1 MPKHPPI
8 PEMRFRELWL
18 AGVSLRGI
26 ADELGISQDH
36 ASATRRRLGL
46 PPRYG
51 SFAAASRAKVEPIID
66 PTPAEILERTAA
78 IQSRWDERTRE
89 ARRVTKTAGAYKFPT
104 YSTDEVFGDGETQA
118 DDQ

>member
-1 MPKHPPI
+1 MPKNRPI
-8 PEMRFRELWL
+8 PEQRFRELWH

-51 SFAAASRAKVEPIID
+51 SFAAASRAKAEPIID
-66 PTPAEILERTAA
+66 PTPDEILERTAA
-78 IQSRWDERTRE
+78 IQSRWDDRTRE
-89 ARRVTKTAGAYKFPT
+89 SRRVTKTAGPYQFPEYRT
-104 YSTDEVFGDGETQA
+104 EDVFQDGETQTN
-118 DDQ
+118 DQ

>member
-1 MPKHPPI
+1 MPKHRPI
-8 PEMRFRELWL
+8 PEQRFRELWQ

-26 ADELGISQDH
+26 ADDLGISQDH

-51 SFAAASRAKVEPIID
+51 SFAAASRAKAEPIID

-78 IQSRWDERTRE
+78 IQARWDERTRE
-89 ARRVTKTAGAYKFPT
+89 ARRVTKTAGAFQFPVYRT
-104 YSTDEVFGDGETQA
+104 EEVFGDGEAQQE
-118 DDQ
+118 D